1 MSAGRV
7 IVGLLPVLAVVAVV
21 VAVVVALSAWAP
33 VAAAPTTA
41 PTTAPATGRTP
52 LPAVEPAKAGT
63 QCVEVPATMR
73 RSHMDFLKHQRD
85 DTVHKGIRGAKHSL
99 KGCVDCHASR
109 QTGSV
114 AAAPGDFCVS
124 CHSYTA
130 VKIDCFECHTG
141 KAQAAAQGPTQ

>member
-1 MSAGRV
+1 MSTGRV
-7 IVGLLPVLAVVAVV
+7 SVGLLAVLAVVAVV
-21 VAVVVALSAWAP
+21 VAATAWAT
-33 VAAAPTTA
+33 VAA
-41 PTTAPATGRTP
+41 APATGRTP
-52 LPAVEPAKAGT
+52 LPTVVPAKAGT

-99 KGCVDCHASR
+99 KGCVDCHASG

-141 KAQAAAQGPTQ
+141 KAHAAAQGPTR

>member
-7 IVGLLPVLAVVAVV
+7 IVGLRAVLAVVAMA
-21 VAVVVALSAWAP
+21 VAVVVALSAWGT
-33 VAAAPTTA
+33 VAAAPA
-41 PTTAPATGRTP
+41 TAPATGRTP
-52 LPAVEPAKAGT
+52 LPVVEPAKAGT

-141 KAQAAAQGPTQ
+141 KAQAAAKGPTQ